1 MFMEFFLLL
10 LVIYFISLILKRK
23 ENLPPGPLSIP
34 YFGKLPYA
42 KIDYIALK
50 EKYGNIF
57 TVKYGALNFV
67 YICDFKA
74 AKELF
79 SKPEFSDRPSW
90 EYFKIFEGERR
101 QNKVCGI
108 GYSKGNLWIHNR
120 RFLVHHLQDLGMGK
134 SKIEGLI
141 MREVEELVEEFKG
154 LTKEPSILPEV
165 INVAVANVL
174 WQLVSSHRYD
184 FRDERVHLFL
194 KNIKEISQTSSTLL
208 FIDFYPVVKYIIP
221 KPVLNYIFGRE
232 IIEKKVQEVEN
243 ILQPIIDDH
252 LKTLDPLNPRDLID
266 YYLIEMKEKKNP
278 NYSHFDITGKD
289 ENRIKTRQNFI
300 NKTASNFL
308 YDSNFLYSNLIV

>member
-1 MFMEFFLLL
+1 
-10 LVIYFISLILKRK
+10 
-23 ENLPPGPLSIP
+23 
-34 YFGKLPYA
+34 
-42 KIDYIALK
+42 
-50 EKYGNIF
+50 
-57 TVKYGALNFV
+57 
-67 YICDFKA
+67 
-74 AKELF
+74 
-79 SKPEFSDRPSW
+79 
-90 EYFKIFEGERR
+90 
-101 QNKVCGI
+101 
-108 GYSKGNLWIHNR
+108 
-120 RFLVHHLQDLGMGK
+120 MGK

-266 YYLIEMKEKKNP
+266 YYLIEMKEKKNQ
-278 NYSHFDITGKD
+278 NYSHFDIT
-289 ENRIKTRQNFI
+289 
-300 NKTASNFL
+300 
-308 YDSNFLYSNLIV
+308 